1 MSINQTIKRLIA
13 QNKSSVK
20 ELSSQL
26 GLSDEGL
33 AKMLTR
39 DDYKVSILREIS
51 KIYNVDII
59 YFFTQNNYQD
69 GNSTNKKNTYIQ
81 DSQVITGY
89 VSESEVAY
97 NTQNNEVEILR
108 EKIKNLEEISQV
120 YKETMNFLKSE
131 NQRLQKE
138 LIKKQ

>member
-1 MSINQTIKRLIA
+1 MSTVAEKIKKLINE
-13 QNKSSVK
+13 NDVK
-20 ELSSQL
+20 KILLAEAVGFSRH
-26 GLSDEGL
+26 GFDYAL
-33 AKMLTR
+33 AKNTFQFDTVVIISNFFKVPISYFLP
-39 DDYKVSILREIS
+39 DDNK
-51 KIYNVDII
+51 NH
-59 YFFTQNNYQD
+59 T
-69 GNSTNKKNTYIQ
+69 KKNYHIG
-81 DSQVITGY
+81 DNSQVITGY

-138 LIKKQ
+138 LIRKQ

>member
-138 LIKKQ
+138 LIRKQ